1 MSNVYQ
7 VIDRKTNTVVGTYDN
22 RKAASRRADKLDL
35 AYGAIRYTVR
45 VIFAEAVSA

>member
-7 VIDRKTNTVVGTYDN
+7 VIDCQTNTIVGTYDN

-35 AYGAIRYTVR
+35 AYGAVRYTVR
-45 VIFAEAVSA
+45 VIWAAEVSA